1 MAGAMAIEV
10 DFRQGGQEANA
21 LNEKSGERLR
31 KVRFLP
37 DFYLTGRKREAYYP
51 ARVVKSGR
59 EWSNLVANEPI
70 NRALFLN
77 WPPTKFFFP

>member
-10 DFRQGGQEANA
+10 DSGRGGQEANT
-21 LNEKSGERLR
+21 LNENSGELWR

-51 ARVVKSGR
+51 AWVVKSGR
-59 EWSNLVANEPI
+59 EWSNLVATDRSIE
-70 NRALFLN
+70 RFS
-77 WPPTKFFFP
+77 